1 MSTKIIYSIDESVEE
16 FFLSFIDDEHNK
28 DIEIKFAQSLNECFK
43 YKDKSE
49 SLSGQ
54 SGNNDEAIAN

>member
-1 MSTKIIYSIDESVEE
+1 MNSKFIYAIDDSVEE
-16 FFLSFIDDEHNK
+16 LILSFIDDEHNK
-28 DIEIKFAQSLNECFK
+28 DIEIKFAQYLNECFK